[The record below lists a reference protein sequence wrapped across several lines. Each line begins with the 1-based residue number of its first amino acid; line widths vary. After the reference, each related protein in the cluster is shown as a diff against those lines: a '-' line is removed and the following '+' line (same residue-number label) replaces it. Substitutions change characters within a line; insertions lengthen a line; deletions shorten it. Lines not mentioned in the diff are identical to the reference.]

1 MAIDIS
7 QLNYVPTLGVK
18 VSEMNALEKLP
29 NATKDLIQPLFLLA
43 PWVSSK
49 NLDSAIKRIEKAFEE
64 RPFFLDIDRYYW
76 PGNNLSP
83 AKQEW
88 IKLLSPKNNY
98 ANWISFFRE
107 LPNANPCVQIHD
119 VDISGLEQQ
128 TNELLALDRS
138 IAFRFEL
145 ARLPVNFDQIVEM
158 ITRLETANHVIMVD
172 GGWTKNDLDTRLKL
186 MNIVTQKLRDINP
199 DIPIVVSY
207 TTMPESYTD
216 VQGTKFTP
224 FNNREVVEEIRQ
236 ISNRPNIIYGDWGS
250 TRPRSE
256 GDDERR
262 RASPRID
269 IATPRGWFSARNSK
283 EHWDYPDAAST
294 ILNSSEWKQIGH
306 EPIWG
311 IERIKQTAESQ
322 KWGIH
327 TPQQNVTAR
336 INIHLH
342 IQALYD
348 GKNISPIDFDEEWKD

>member
-18 VSEMNALEKLP
+18 VSEMNALEELP
-29 NATKDLIQPLFLLA
+29 SATKDLIQPLFLLA
-43 PWVSSK
+43 PWASSK
-49 NLDSAIKRIEKAFEE
+49 NLVNTIMRIEKAFEE

-76 PGNNLSP
+76 PGNNLSS

-88 IKLLSPKNNY
+88 IELLSPKDNY
-98 ANWISFFRE
+98 ASWIRFLHE

-119 VDISGLEQQ
+119 IDISELEKQ

-145 ARLPVNFDQIVEM
+145 ARLPANFDQIVEM
-158 ITRLETANHVIMVD
+158 ITRLETASHVIMVD
-172 GGWTKNDLDTRLKL
+172 GGWTKDALNTGLKIKE
-186 MNIVTQKLRDINP
+186 IVTRKLRDINP

-207 TTMPESYTD
+207 TTIPDGYTD
-216 VQGTKFTP
+216 VKGTKFTP

-250 TRPRSE
+250 TRPRTMR
-256 GDDERR
+256 GPLHP
-262 RASPRID
+262 ASPRID
-269 IATPRGWFSARNSK
+269 IATRSGWLSARNAK

-311 IERIKQTAESQ
+311 VARIKQTADS
-322 KWGIH
+322 KNLGIH
-327 TPQQNVTAR
+327 TAQDNVAAR

-342 IQALYD
+342 VQAMYD
-348 GKNISPIDFDEEWKD
+348 DKSISPIDFDEEWKD